1 MFLVRSIRRRLVT
14 GYTIALALLL
24 FFAWAAV
31 EGLRDH
37 QAAVQ
42 RLRTEVGERPDPD
55 QLKSVIFKIEL
66 AMHEP
71 AQWAVPASARLQ
83 LRRVTQAI
91 QDAHQAVGVFWQR
104 SEDAPAISD
113 LGGHPG
119 LRQVVFE
126 GTMRL
131 VRSEL
136 NTMAGRVAQVDLY
149 GPDRLMVA
157 ESQERMSAADARVMP
172 AELAALKDSVN
183 ASVVRMIKSLNQL
196 PVDSYVLASLDEEL
210 RASQKWMQRIVYV
223 CLASIVIYALTIYFG
238 FRWISNP
245 LRALAQGASRIAN
258 GDFDHRLDH
267 VLSWEDEFYDMT
279 SNFNRMADRFRDSE
293 RDLARKV
300 EERSRQLVR
309 SERLASVGCL
319 SAGVAH
325 EINNPLSAITIAAQS
340 LQFRL
345 MDVLDPDAEDTQVAM
360 ERLTMIQTESKR
372 CGEITRRLLNFSRDE
387 KQEKLPDDLTRV
399 IGEVLAMVRPM
410 SRYQDRTIVFDRVEP
425 LIIEI
430 NASQMK
436 QVMLNL
442 ITNGL
447 QATKAGGTVEI
458 VIREQ
463 TDWVVVDVADDGAGI
478 TPEDRELMFEPFYS
492 TKETGE
498 GTGLGLSIT
507 NTIVQQHKGTIEPFS
522 AGPGQGSRFSVRL
535 PRKQPAP
542 KAA

>member
-14 GYTIALALLL
+14 GYAIALGLLL

-31 EGLRDH
+31 EGLLDH
-37 QAAVQ
+37 QAAVR
-42 RLRTEVGERPDPD
+42 RLRSEVSERPDPD
-55 QLKSVIFKIEL
+55 QLKSSIFAIQQPMYER
-66 AMHEP
+66 AR
-71 AQWAVPASARLQ
+71 WAVPANARLQ
-83 LRRVTQAI
+83 LRQVSQAI
-91 QDAHQAVGVFWQR
+91 AEARKEAGVFWQR

-113 LGGHPG
+113 LGGRSR
-119 LRQVVFE
+119 LRDVMLAS
-126 GTMRL
+126 TMGRVQTELDRL
-131 VRSEL
+131 
-136 NTMAGRVAQVDLY
+136 AADVAQVDLY
-149 GPDRLMVA
+149 KSRATAMVDA
-157 ESQERMSAADARVMP
+157 DGVVVADAEGMSPQLEQLRHTI
-172 AELAALKDSVN
+172 N
-183 ASVVRMIKSLNQL
+183 ASVVRIIKSLNQL
-196 PVDSYVLASLDEEL
+196 PVDTYVVATLDEEL
-210 RASQKWMQRIVYV
+210 RASQKWMRQVLV
-223 CLASIVIYALTIYFG
+223 VVVGSIIAIALTIYCG
-238 FRWISNP
+238 FLWISNP
-245 LRALAQGASRIAN
+245 LRALARGASRIAN
-258 GDFDHRLDH
+258 GDSDHRLDY
-267 VLSWEDEFYDMT
+267 VTSWEDEFHDMT
-279 SNFNRMADRFRDSE
+279 SNFNRMAERFQDSE
-293 RDLARKV
+293 RDLAAKV

-325 EINNPLSAITIAAQS
+325 EINHPLSAITIAAQS

-345 MDVLDPDAEDTQVAM
+345 AEVLDPEDEDTQVAM

-387 KQEKLPDDLTRV
+387 KQEKRPDDLTRV

-447 QATKAGGTVEI
+447 QATGAAGRVEI
-458 VIREQ
+458 AIREQ
-463 TDWVVVDVADDGAGI
+463 TDWVIVDVMDDGAGI

-507 NTIVQQHKGTIEPFS
+507 NTIVQQHQGTIEPFS
-522 AGPGQGSRFSVRL
+522 EGPGCGSRFSVRL
-535 PRKQPAP
+535 PRQQAAP